1 MRKKVAK
8 HIVGIALLIGA
19 SFSWLAFD
27 QAGQEDRPRGF
38 HDSLRERRGHAIRFR
53 GAPEGDPRLP
63 CSIIPNYTAV
73 ITGHTGTLGRAEV
86 NLDLSEARAD
96 AVASA
101 LREAGI
107 DPDRVTALGV
117 GAAEPSE
124 RREDEGR
131 ISYQKRL
138 SRATV
143 SLRVR

>member
-1 MRKKVAK
+1 MRKKVTK
-8 HIVGIALLIGA
+8 HIVGIVLLVGA

-27 QAGQEDRPRGF
+27 RAGREDRQRDFTVLFENGTAMQS
-38 HDSLRERRGHAIRFR
+38 DAEERLNAIQ
-53 GAPEGDPRLP
+53 AAMLDNPD
-63 CSIIPNYTAV
+63 YTAV
-73 ITGHTGTLGRAEV
+73 ITGHTGTLGTAEV
-86 NLDLSEARAD
+86 NLNLSEARAD

-107 DPDRVTALGV
+107 DPDRMTALGV

-124 RREDEGR
+124 RLEDEGR

>member
-1 MRKKVAK
+1 
-8 HIVGIALLIGA
+8 LA

-27 QAGQEDRPRGF
+27 RAGREDRPRDFTILFAKGMTMQSDAEE
-38 HDSLRERRGHAIRFR
+38 HLRAIQ
-53 GAPEGDPRLP
+53 AAMLDNPD
-63 CSIIPNYTAV
+63 YTAV
-73 ITGHTGTLGRAEV
+73 ITGHTGTLGNAEV

-107 DPDRVTALGV
+107 DPDRMTALGV
-117 GAAEPSE
+117 GAAEPSD
-124 RREDEGR
+124 RREDEGQ